1 MKFAFIRVHSRP
13 ATRSA
18 GERGFALLFIFVLM
32 AGIAIGMLMQLPRV
46 AFETQREREE
56 MLIERGE
63 QYQRAIGLYVKQMKR
78 YPGKLE
84 DLENTNNMRFLRR
97 RYIDPM
103 TGKDEWRLIHVG
115 PNGQLLDSLVK
126 KPTQTTA
133 TKDGKPADSQ
143 NAQNS
148 MNADPSN
155 TVGTNNAPPEINQAV
170 RARPSD
176 QVGVAGVMNQPNP
189 YGYPQPPQQY
199 GQPPQPYGPPQPY
212 AQPPAPG
219 QQPYSPTVPMA
230 GVQPGQPYMPG
241 QQPQAPVAAQPVEQ
255 YLPGQPQPVPGQPLP
270 QGYNPY
276 APQTGQL
283 PASTMPGQQP
293 AYPGAYQ
300 QPAPPGIMQ
309 PGQQQPIQYVQ
320 GRPVYVQP
328 VQPGMPQPQ
337 PAQPYNPMQNMPGV
351 IAPPQGQVGQP
362 GLPQY
367 PQYPQTVQQYPQAG
381 QPQPQGVNLPPGS
394 TAQGQ
399 ATAQQMIQ
407 NILTSPR
414 QPPPSAFNN
423 QGFGGGIAGVA
434 TNYKSPSIKIY
445 NERQKYQE
453 WEFIYDPK
461 KDPALNPTIATG
473 GAPPGS
479 TSSPTGSP
487 STGLSNSS
495 GSSFSNSSG
504 SSFSNNGL
512 SGSPQ
517 LSPVSGA
524 R

>member
-1 MKFAFIRVHSRP
+1 M
-13 ATRSA
+13 TRRR
-18 GERGFALLFIFVLM
+18 GEQGFALLFIFVLM

-56 MLIERGE
+56 MLIDRGE
-63 QYQRAIGLYVKQMKR
+63 QYQRAIGLYVKTMKR
-78 YPGKLE
+78 YPGKIE
-84 DLENTNNMRFLRR
+84 DLESTNNMRFLRR

-126 KPTQTTA
+126 KPAQTNAA

-143 NAQNS
+143 NAQHS

-155 TVGTNNAPPEINQAV
+155 TVGTNNAPPEVNQAV

-176 QVGVAGVMNQPNP
+176 QVGVAGVMNQANP
-189 YGYPQPPQQY
+189 YGYPQPPQPYGQQQLY
-199 GQPPQPYGPPQPY
+199 GQPQ
-212 AQPPAPG
+212 APG
-219 QQPYSPTVPMA
+219 QQPYPQTVPMA
-230 GVQPGQPYMPG
+230 GVQPGQQYIPG
-241 QQPQAPVAAQPVEQ
+241 QHPQPPVPGQPLQQ

-270 QGYNPY
+270 AGYNPY
-276 APQTGQL
+276 VAQAGQQ
-283 PASTMPGQQP
+283 PSTITPGQQP
-293 AYPGAYQ
+293 AYPGGYQ
-300 QPAPPGIMQ
+300 QPAPPGVVQ
-309 PGQQQPIQYVQ
+309 PGQQQQPAQYVQ
-320 GRPVYVQP
+320 GQPVYVQP

-337 PAQPYNPMQNMPGV
+337 PGQPYNPMQNMPGV
-351 IAPPQGQVGQP
+351 IAPPQGQVAQP
-362 GLPQY
+362 GL
-367 PQYPQTVQQYPQAG
+367 PQYPQTVQQYAQAG
-381 QPQPQGVNLPPGS
+381 QPQPQGANLPPGS
-394 TAQGQ
+394 TPQGQ

-479 TSSPTGSP
+479 TSSPAASS

-495 GSSFSNSSG
+495 GSAFSNSSG
-504 SSFSNNGL
+504 SSSFSNTSGSSVSGNGL

-517 LSPVSGA
+517 PSPAPGA